1 MAEAIVRYHR
11 PGQLVTGPMK
21 KRYGFVFILNAH
33 LFPDGIVG
41 LGGEFN

>member
-1 MAEAIVRYHR
+1 MAEAIVRYQ
-11 PGQLVTGPMK
+11 PTGQLVTGPLK

-33 LFPDGIVG
+33 LFPDGVIG